1 VLIYWDYIKNEV
13 TTWWHKTLL
22 PLSFKNSTLIVKWF
36 FFCLLIFS
44 LNASAQGTD
53 SLKQIKS
60 SLKVLD
66 TIKKSHSPVLDTTTT
81 VNGRITNALTGQPI
95 PNVNVA
101 FTGSS
106 YSTISDSQGKFFL
119 SARGSYKRV
128 SFSFMGAQSLS
139 REIRPN
145 RVNELQIHLKS
156 SQRQLQEVRISAGKR
171 KKYRNKGN
179 PAVELIQEIIDHK
192 NINRMQSA
200 DYLQYDQYE
209 RIGLSFFHLSP
220 EFINSSFF
228 SKYKFMLD
236 TTEVINGEIQTSLPV
251 FFSEKLSENYFRKK
265 PSKSIKVLQAQ
276 KELNII
282 KFVDTVGVNIYINR
296 IYGDNIDIYENNIFI
311 ITNQFLSPIAN
322 HAPDFYKFFIADT
335 IKIGNEKFI
344 EVNFTPRNK
353 GDLLFEG
360 KLLVTMD
367 GRYAVKSCE
376 LDVNRQIN
384 INFMRSLKI
393 VLDFQKHNDGR
404 YYLNKSDVKADF
416 GIFKDRGLGVI
427 GERTVFRSNYKLNSP
442 LSNEFYKGKDLQIA
456 DNVNQPDTT
465 FWLHHRTD
473 TLSKQ
478 QGLIYTHI
486 NKLENMR
493 SFKRATWIASTIT
506 NGFADLGP
514 VQIGQLGSTFAF
526 NNQEGIRFQAGAR
539 TTPEFNKTVYLDGYT
554 AYGTKDATAKYD
566 LNTYFSLN
574 KTAPYRFPNDYFK
587 IGYLYDVSLPGEDL
601 AAVNTQ
607 ATLTSFSTGKND
619 YWLYNKIFNLV
630 YVKDFEN
637 HFSYNLGFE
646 NWNQQAAGTLLY
658 QLNDADH
665 TIVHNL
671 TTSEV
676 DLGLRYAPHEQ
687 IIQGSMVRFSIYSK
701 YPIIA
706 LQINHGIAGF
716 LGGSYNYNNITTN
729 ITKRFYFSQLGYS
742 DVAVLGGLI
751 TGKVPFPLLDISPA
765 NRSIAYDPNAYN
777 QMGYLEFV
785 SDHYVGLNF
794 TQSFNG
800 FFLNKIPLIDH
811 LKWREYFS
819 FKVLYGGLRNENNP
833 AYSSGLYKFPVGG
846 NGTNGTYALGNV
858 PYIEG
863 GVGIGNI
870 YKIIRV
876 DLIKRFNYL
885 DHPGIGEYGV
895 KISFNPDF

>member
-1 VLIYWDYIKNEV
+1 MVFTYWDYIRNHGTNWLYKA
-13 TTWWHKTLL
+13 LL
-22 PLSFKNSTLIVKWF
+22 PLNFKNGNSIAKYL
-36 FFCLLIFS
+36 FFCLLILSF
-44 LNASAQGTD
+44 NASAQNTD
-53 SLKQIKS
+53 TLK
-60 SLKVLD
+60 LAD
-66 TIKKSHSPVLDTTTT
+66 TAKKNTSTLSNTT
-81 VNGRITNALTGQPI
+81 VSGKIINALTGQAM
-95 PNVNVA
+95 PNVSVA
-101 FTGSS
+101 FTGS
-106 YSTISDSQGKFFL
+106 THGTNSDSNGKFFL
-119 SARGSYKRV
+119 SAPGSYKKV
-128 SFSFMGAQSLS
+128 SFSSMGLQPVS
-139 REIRPN
+139 REIKPN
-145 RVNELQIHLKS
+145 RVNELQIRLRS
-156 SQRQLQEVRISAGKR
+156 SQRQIQEVKISATGKR

-220 EFINSSFF
+220 KFINGNFF

-236 TTEVINGEIQTSLPV
+236 TTQVIEGEQQTSLPV
-251 FFSEKLSENYFRKK
+251 FFSEKLSQNYFRKK
-265 PSKSIKVLQAQ
+265 PSKSIKILQAQ

-311 ITNQFLSPIAN
+311 ITNQFLSPIAD

-335 IKIGNEKFI
+335 IKIGGEKFI

-376 LDVNRQIN
+376 LDVNSQIN
-384 INFMRSLKI
+384 INFMRSLK
-393 VLDFQKHNDGR
+393 VVVDFEKHSDGR
-404 YYLNKSDVKADF
+404 YYQTKSDVTANF

-442 LSNEFYKGKDLQIA
+442 LPNEFYKGKDLQTA
-456 DNVNQPDTT
+456 DNANQPDTT

-478 QGLIYTHI
+478 QELIYSHI

-493 SFKRATWIASTIT
+493 SFKRTTWIASTLT
-506 NGFADLGP
+506 NGFADLGA
-514 VQIGQLGSTFAF
+514 VQIGQLGSALAF
-526 NNQEGIRFQAGAR
+526 NNQEGLRVQAGAR
-539 TTPEFNKTVYLDGYT
+539 TTPLFNKTIYLDGYA
-554 AYGTKDATAKYD
+554 AYGTKDQTTKYD

-574 KTAPYRFPNDYFK
+574 KTPPYRFPNDYFK
-587 IGYLYDVSLPGEDL
+587 IGYLYDISLPGQNL

-607 ATLTSFSTGKND
+607 AALTSFATGKND

-637 HFSYNLGFE
+637 HFSYNLGFL

-658 QLNDADH
+658 QVNDADH

-671 TTSEV
+671 TTSEI

-687 IIQGSMVRFSIYSK
+687 IIQGSQVRFSIYSK
-701 YPIIA
+701 YPIIN
-706 LQINHGIAGF
+706 LQIDRGIAGF

-729 ITKRFYFSQLGYS
+729 IAKRFYFSQLGYS

-751 TGKVPFPLLDISPA
+751 TGKVPFPLLNIAPA
-765 NRSIAYDPNAYN
+765 NRAIAYDPNAYN

-785 SDHYVGLNF
+785 SDHYIGLNF

-800 FFLNKIPLIDH
+800 FFLNKIPLIDR
-811 LKWREYFS
+811 LKWREFFS

-833 AYSSGLYKFPVGG
+833 AYTSGLYKFPVGG

-858 PYIEG
+858 PYVEG

-870 YKIIRV
+870 FKLFRL

-885 DHPGIGEYGV
+885 DHPGISEYGL
-895 KISFNPDF
+895 KLSINPDF